1 MGASSLN
8 NEATATPAQD
18 SKKRSERMVV
28 VTAAL
33 ATMLVPL
40 NSTMLA
46 VALPSIIE
54 EFDVGLATSGW
65 LITGYLIA
73 MASLLPVGG
82 KIGDRFGRRRV
93 VLLGLIM
100 FGGSSIAAGF
110 SPNLPTLLV
119 FRIMQGVSG
128 ALITPNTGALIREA
142 VPEARRGMAFGI
154 LGAVIGVAAGLGP
167 PIGGALVEIA
177 GWRATFFFNVAVIIP
192 AFIIGWNILPK
203 SKTSGSLGHFDI
215 VGAVGLPAILTAVVS
230 LLLYIA
236 QGADVVVVAAAIPV
250 IAIAIIGFGWREARH
265 PDPVFQ
271 PRIFRN
277 MPFASASLGIALANL
292 SMYSLLIA
300 VPLFLVGR
308 DGASAMETG
317 LVLTTMTLGMIV
329 MSVVAGRMLDR
340 NGRKRPTA
348 IGLVISAIG
357 SAPMALIGADIST
370 AALILGLILVGIG
383 LGLAMTGL
391 QTTSVESVDEK
402 QVGAAAGVYATSRY
416 LGSILG
422 SAIIAGLIGAEVG
435 DIEDIGVVFIV
446 SFVAAVLAAFSTLGL
461 RAWPQKP

>member
-1 MGASSLN
+1 LN
-8 NEATATPAQD
+8 SDGTTTGITGSAQD
-18 SKKRSERMVV
+18 SKKRSERMIVL
-28 VTAAL
+28 TAAL

-54 EFDVGLATSGW
+54 EFEVGLATSGW

-73 MASLLPVGG
+73 MASLLPLGG
-82 KIGDRFGRRRV
+82 KIGDRFGRRQV

-100 FGGSSIAAGF
+100 FGGSSIVAAF
-110 SPNLPTLLV
+110 SPNLATLLV

-128 ALITPNTGALIREA
+128 ALITPNTGALIRES
-142 VPEARRGMAFGI
+142 VPEVRRGMAFGI

-167 PIGGALVEIA
+167 PVGGVLVEVA
-177 GWRATFFFNVAVIIP
+177 GWRAVFFFSVVVVVP

-203 SKTSGSLGHFDI
+203 PKSLGSFGQFDI
-215 VGAVGLPAILTAVVS
+215 IGALGLPAILTSVVS

-236 QGADVVVVAAAIPV
+236 KSGDAVVLAAGVPLIGLAIL
-250 IAIAIIGFGWREARH
+250 AFGWHELRH

-277 MPFASASLGIALANL
+277 RSFAASSLGIALANL

-300 VPLFLVGR
+300 VPLFLAGR
-308 DGASAMETG
+308 DGASAMKTG
-317 LVLTTMTLGMIV
+317 LVLTTMTFGMIV

-340 NGRKRPTA
+340 NGRKLPTA
-348 IGLVISAIG
+348 VGLVISAAG
-357 SAPMALIGADIST
+357 AAPMAFIGADISV
-370 AALILGLILVGIG
+370 AALIFGLILVGIG

-391 QTTSVESVDEK
+391 QTTSVESVEHR
-402 QVGAAAGVYATSRY
+402 QVGVAAGVYSTSRY

-422 SAIIAGLIGAEVG
+422 SAIIAGLIGQEIG
-435 DIEDIGVVFIV
+435 DFADIGIVFKV
-446 SFVAAVLAAFSTLGL
+446 SFVAAVLAVFSAFGL
-461 RAWPQKP
+461 RAWPQQR